1 MLGNL
6 RSDADGSGLLELQE
20 ILDSWQALQREGRN
34 PNAPSEARRV
44 KQVWAVRTLGV
55 ELSCGHFS
63 QPSRFFAR
71 FDRLAATLW
80 FKKPSLEDS
89 KKKECPRNNSLEQ
102 QPTARS

>member
-44 KQVWAVRTLGV
+44 KQVWALRTLAV
-55 ELSCGHFS
+55 ELFRGHFC
-63 QPSRFFAR
+63 QPSRLFAR
-71 FDRLAATLW
+71 FDRLAGSEA
-80 FKKPSLEDS
+80 KPERQ
-89 KKKECPRNNSLEQ
+89 KERTPEK
-102 QPTARS
+102 

>member
-44 KQVWAVRTLGV
+44 KQVWALRTL
-55 ELSCGHFS
+55 LLNC
-63 QPSRFFAR
+63 
-71 FDRLAATLW
+71 LAAIPASLLA
-80 FKKPSLEDS
+80 FCAFRPS
-89 KKKECPRNNSLEQ
+89 CRF
-102 QPTARS
+102 RSQA

>member
-44 KQVWAVRTLGV
+44 KQVWALRTLCCCIV
-55 ELSCGHFS
+55 SRPFQPAIAAFCAFRPSCRFRS
-63 QPSRFFAR
+63 QA
-71 FDRLAATLW
+71 
-80 FKKPSLEDS
+80 
-89 KKKECPRNNSLEQ
+89 
-102 QPTARS
+102 